1 MIDLSQYPKIQQD
14 IQSNQTSLIP
24 LVVVDPN
31 SDNPIYIS
39 TVKGIFDGDT
49 FWEDRGLSV
58 SSIKESI
65 NLESSKFKINN
76 LSLSLSNYELDG
88 MRFSDFAAERGLL
101 NIDVN
106 IYYKTQSCN
115 TLEDCVLIY
124 RGNIKRFTHDDK
136 SVKIQLEDKTEDKLS
151 KEVPIANT
159 GYSPSIYSED
169 YLNTP
174 IPILYGRVD
183 KAPAIPLL
191 SESSTDYLSKIL
203 ISCDDTVSGRIGL
216 GNFFSD
222 DATITFL
229 GDGTNPLYIY
239 KDDYFQVLENYNS

>member
-24 LVVVDPN
+24 LVVIDPD

-39 TVKGIFDGDT
+39 TIKGIFDGDI
-49 FWEDRGLSV
+49 FWVDRGLND
-58 SSIKESI
+58 SSIRESI
-65 NLESSKFKINN
+65 DLESSKFKINN
-76 LSLSLSNYELDG
+76 LSLSISNYEING
-88 MRFSDFAAERGLL
+88 TRFSDFAAERGLL

-106 IYYKTQSCN
+106 VYYKTQSCN
-115 TLEDCVLIY
+115 TLEDCMFIY
-124 RGNIKRFTHDDK
+124 KGGIKRFTHDDK

-159 GYSPSIYSED
+159 GYSPNVYSED
-169 YLNTP
+169 YFNKP

-183 KAPAIPLL
+183 KAPAIPFL
-191 SESSTDYLSKIL
+191 SESSTDYMSKIL
-203 ISCDDTVSGRIGL
+203 ISCDDTVGGGILL

-222 DATITFL
+222 DSTEAFL
-229 GDGTNPLYIY
+229 DEDT
-239 KDDYFQVLENYNS
+239 